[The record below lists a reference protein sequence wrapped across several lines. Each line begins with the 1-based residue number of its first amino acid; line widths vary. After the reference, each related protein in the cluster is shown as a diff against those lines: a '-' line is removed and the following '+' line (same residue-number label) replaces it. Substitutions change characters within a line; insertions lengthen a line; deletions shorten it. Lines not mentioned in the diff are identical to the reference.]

1 MDNLM
6 VGHGKEIDKERVYGI
21 FQYGGSHRGFG
32 RFKSAVRLKKRFN
45 KYVKEFKN
53 IFFWNYS
60 GYLITLIY
68 LVLLL
73 VEKQV
78 RSNDFEF
85 EWIVEK

>member
-45 KYVKEFKN
+45 KYVKQFKN
-53 IFFWNYS
+53 IFLKLSWLFNH
-60 GYLITLIY
+60 TD
-68 LVLLL
+68 LLGI
-73 VEKQV
+73 VAGGKASQV
-78 RSNDFEF
+78 
-85 EWIVEK
+85 K